1 MRSRIAAF
9 CIACALIASTAS
21 AAGWQPSPGHTQIPI
36 WPASAPAGRA
46 GAVPESATVV
56 EAKEYVAGKPWVYV
70 THVSNPTMT
79 VYPPKGKNTGAAV
92 IVFPGGGYQIL
103 AIDLEGTEICDWLNS
118 IGVTAVLLKYR
129 VPHDEKNWEQFCGC
143 DTATRSS
150 WALED
155 AQRAL
160 SLVRHRAAEWKIDPH
175 KIGVIGFSAG
185 GGMVGSTSTRFD
197 HRVYRQVDSA
207 DRESCRPDFAIAVY
221 PGHLFSTDR
230 LALNPDL
237 RPTRDTPPTLI
248 IQAMNDPVDDVRNSL
263 RYAEALEA
271 AGARVDLHLYAE
283 GRHAFGLRPTK
294 YPITGWPRM
303 AEAWLRTIG
312 MLSP

>member
-1 MRSRIAAF
+1 MRSRIATLG
-9 CIACALIASTAS
+9 IAGALVASIAG
-21 AAGWQPSPGHTQIPI
+21 AAPWQPSPGHTQIPI
-36 WPASAPAGRA
+36 WPARLA
-46 GAVPESATVV
+46 GAVPESAIVV
-56 EAKEYVAGKPWVYV
+56 ERKEYVAGRRWMYV
-70 THVSNPTMT
+70 THVSNPTLT
-79 VYPPKGKNTGAAV
+79 VYPPKGKGSGAAV

-118 IGVTAVLLKYR
+118 IGITAVLLKYR
-129 VPHDEKNWEQFCGC
+129 VPHADANWEQFCGC

-197 HRVYRQVDSA
+197 HRVHRPVDAADSA
-207 DRESCRPDFAIAVY
+207 SCRPDFAIAVY
-221 PGHLFSTDR
+221 PGHLYSTDR

-237 RPTRDTPPTLI
+237 HPTRESPPTLI
-248 IQAMNDPVDDVRNSL
+248 VQAMNDPVDDVRNSL
-263 RYAEALEA
+263 RYAEALKA
-271 AGARVDLHLYAE
+271 AGARVELHLYAE
-283 GRHAFGLRPTK
+283 GGHAFGLRPTQ
-294 YPITGWPRM
+294 YPITAWPRL
-303 AEAWLRTIG
+303 AEAWMRSIG
-312 MLSP
+312 MLAP